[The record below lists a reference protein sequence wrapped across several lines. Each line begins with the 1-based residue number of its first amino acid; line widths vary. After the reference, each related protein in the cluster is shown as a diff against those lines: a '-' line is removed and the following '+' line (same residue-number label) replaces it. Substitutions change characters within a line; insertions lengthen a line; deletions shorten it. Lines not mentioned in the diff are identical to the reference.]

1 MIKTDNFN
9 GIEVSSFK
17 QPVRLNAIIAEP
29 VKEELK
35 KLFLSQGSI
44 MILDLK
50 NVTFIDSSG
59 FGVFLSLMKIAKNNQ
74 GIFKLCNLNE
84 NVLELFKIL
93 QLHTIIE
100 IYPSIEDAIQS
111 ISN

>member
-1 MIKTDNFN
+1 MIKTDNFD
-9 GIEVSSFK
+9 GIQVSSFK
-17 QPVRLNAIIAEP
+17 QPIRLNAIIAEP

-35 KLFLSQGSI
+35 ELFSSQGSSL
-44 MILDLK
+44 ILDLK

-59 FGVFLSLMKIAKNNQ
+59 FGVFLSLLKIARNNQ

-84 NVLELFKIL
+84 DVMELFKIL

-100 IYPSIEDAIQS
+100 IYPTIEDAIQS
-111 ISN
+111 ISD